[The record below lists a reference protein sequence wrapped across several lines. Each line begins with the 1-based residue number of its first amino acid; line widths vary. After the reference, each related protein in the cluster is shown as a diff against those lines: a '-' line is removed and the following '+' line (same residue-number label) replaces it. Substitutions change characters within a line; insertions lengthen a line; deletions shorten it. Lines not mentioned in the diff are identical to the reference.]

1 MTDLQAKARRHLWGH
16 FTRLAAFG
24 DADLPIIVRGEN
36 CHVWDQHGKRYL
48 DALSGL
54 FTVQVGHGRAELA
67 EAARRQA
74 STLAY
79 FPLWSYGNEPAIELA
94 ARLASLAPGSLERV
108 FFTTSGSEAIEA
120 AWKLARQYFRAVGQP
135 GRTKVISRNYAYH
148 GTTLG
153 ALSITGIPAL
163 RTPFEPLVPG
173 ALKVQNTNRYR
184 CLDCAHLDAC
194 TLRCADDIEQTIVME
209 GADTVAAVVLEPV
222 QNTGGALVPPEGYF
236 ARVREI
242 CDRHGVL
249 LVSDE
254 VICAFGRLGHWFGSE
269 RYGYEP
275 DIITFA
281 KGVTSGYAP
290 LGGMIASERLVEPF
304 LHESSVFMHGMTFG
318 GHPMA
323 AAVALAN
330 LDVMG
335 SEDLCGRVL
344 ANEDAFGAQLDR
356 LRDLPIVGDIRGAGY
371 FRQIEL
377 VADQA
382 TKRTFDAEECELLL
396 RGVVSPGLYAAG
408 LICRADDRA
417 DPVIVLAPP
426 LTAGEE
432 EFAFIADT
440 LHVVLEHAWSVH
452 AASR

>member
-36 CHVWDQHGKRYL
+36 CHVWDQLGKRYL

-67 EAARRQA
+67 EAAGRQA

-330 LDVMG
+330 LDVME

-356 LRDLPIVGDIRGAGY
+356 LRELPIVGDIRGAGY